1 MADEAKFTHFNGP
14 TYEHDKSLGL
24 SRFLLTTYDEN
35 NGPIQLKGLLSELPE
50 FSFTINYEKG
60 PGSEWQDTI
69 ANFMANDMVASF
81 NAIGAKSQSFKNIIN
96 AGTWTKMVYNGY
108 STPSIPLKFR
118 IYTSDPMG
126 QSSASEWLAKLKQYA
141 TLNAGNQFSIKNAG
155 MNILTSLLNAYNTG
169 MNTGVAANN
178 IAEIYFDNKNNNT
191 ADKSQTDDKT
201 EKVFATSNKVV
212 AQKCDINRLFSNA
225 MDKANSLIAA
235 NNDESIQN
243 YSIQE
248 LSISHDIKNDW
259 IGNNHNEP
267 LYLNY
272 KIIANR
278 NVYEEYKIEVGNQI
292 STDYWGD
299 VNPNDINLDINAIIS
314 KLKELV
320 EHDRK
325 LGDIIFTSKFFDDL
339 TEISQRQYDNKA
351 KDDNDDKLRKILTE
365 IAKLANDS
373 IVGKYGQYRVFQTMN
388 ATNSLGEKLWHLNIY
403 DNVIFKQNRPLVV
416 YVSEWSV
423 KPSDEIVGEE
433 PVYYDFE
440 VNCVLDQVYSR
451 ETWISHLAENDKQL
465 LDHNK

>member
-35 NGPIQLKGLLSELPE
+35 NGQIQLKGLLSELPE

-69 ANFMANDMVASF
+69 ANFMANDMIASF
-81 NAIGAKSQSFKNIIN
+81 NAIGAKSQSFKNIVN

-108 STPSIPLKFR
+108 STPTIPLKFR

-126 QSSASEWLAKLKQYA
+126 QSSATEWLEKLKLYA
-141 TLNAGNQFSIKNAG
+141 TLNSGNQFSIKNAG
-155 MNILTSLLNAYNTG
+155 MNILSSLLNAYNTG
-169 MNTGVAANN
+169 MNTGAAANN

-191 ADKSQTDDKT
+191 ADKSQTDDKA
-201 EKVFATSNKVV
+201 EKAFAASNKVI
-212 AQKCDINRLFSNA
+212 AQKCDINRLFTNA
-225 MDKANSLIAA
+225 MNKANSKIAS
-235 NNDESIQN
+235 NTDESIQN

-248 LSISHDIKNDW
+248 LSISYDVQNSI

-272 KIIANR
+272 KIIANGQ
-278 NVYEEYKIEVGNQI
+278 VIEKYKIEVGNQM
-292 STDYWGD
+292 STNYMGNENADG
-299 VNPNDINLDINAIIS
+299 INLDIDAI
-314 KLKELV
+314 KKELDDV
-320 EHDRK
+320 VKQDKK
-325 LGDIIFTSKFFDDL
+325 LGDIIFTSEFFNKL
-339 TEISQRQYDNKA
+339 AEISQNQYDNKS

-423 KPSDEIVGEE
+423 KPSDEVVGDD

-440 VNCVLDQVYSR
+440 INCVLDQVYSR
-451 ETWISHLAENDKQL
+451 ETWISHLAENDKL
-465 LDHNK
+465 I

>member
-1 MADEAKFTHFNGP
+1 MADEVKFTHFNGP

-35 NGPIQLKGLLSELPE
+35 NGQIQLKGLLSELPE

-81 NAIGAKSQSFKNIIN
+81 NAIGAKSQSFKNIVN

-108 STPSIPLKFR
+108 STPTIPLKFR
-118 IYTSDPMG
+118 IYTSDSMG
-126 QSSASEWLAKLKQYA
+126 QSSATEWLEKLKLYA
-141 TLNAGNQFSIKNAG
+141 TLNSGNQFSIKNAG
-155 MNILTSLLNAYNTG
+155 MNILSSLLNAYNTG
-169 MNTGVAANN
+169 MNTGIAANN

-191 ADKSQTDDKT
+191 ADKSQTDNNS
-201 EKVFATSNKVV
+201 EKAFATSNKVV
-212 AQKCDINRLFSNA
+212 AQKCDINRLFSDA
-225 MDKANSLIAA
+225 MNKANSKIAS
-235 NNDESIQN
+235 NTDESIQN

-248 LSISHDIKNDW
+248 LGISYDVKND
-259 IGNNHNEP
+259 IVGNNHNEP

-272 KIIANR
+272 KIVTNGRVI
-278 NVYEEYKIEVGNQI
+278 EKYKIEVGNQM
-292 STDYWGD
+292 STDYWG
-299 VNPNDINLDINAIIS
+299 NEKPNGINLDIDAIT
-314 KLKELV
+314 KELKAVV
-320 EHDRK
+320 EEDKK
-325 LGDIIFTSKFFDDL
+325 LGDIIFTSEFFNRL
-339 TEISQRQYDNKA
+339 SEISQNQYDNKA

-403 DNVIFKQNRPLVV
+403 DDVIFKQNRPLVV

-423 KPSDEIVGEE
+423 KPSDEVVGDD

-440 VNCVLDQVYSR
+440 VNCVLDQIYSR
-451 ETWISHLAENDKQL
+451 ETWISHLAENDKL
-465 LDHNK
+465 I